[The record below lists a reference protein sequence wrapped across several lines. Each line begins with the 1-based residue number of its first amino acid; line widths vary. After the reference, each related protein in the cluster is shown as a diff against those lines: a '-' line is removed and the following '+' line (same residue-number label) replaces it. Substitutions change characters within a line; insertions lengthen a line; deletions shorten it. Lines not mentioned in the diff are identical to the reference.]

1 MSSFSPSGSTMPSGE
16 IASLVI
22 PAFNERNR
30 IEGCLKEVSRWRAG
44 RPGGWEWEVIL
55 VDDGSTDATVATA
68 ARVAAEASL
77 PLRIERLPRNRGKGA
92 AIRAGVAV
100 SRGDPVLVSDVDLS
114 TPLSEWLKLAERLPT
129 HPVAIGSRA
138 LQEELVGRKQPL
150 YRRLLGKTGN
160 LLVRALAV
168 PGIRDT
174 QCGFKLFRGDIA
186 RELFR
191 RARVDGFAYDME
203 ILYLARRRGLEI
215 AEVPVVWIN
224 SPESKVS
231 VVRDALPTLWDL
243 LRLRWLHRKD
253 AR

>member
-1 MSSFSPSGSTMPSGE
+1 MSPSSAPGSSPPGE

-30 IEGCLKEVSRWRAG
+30 IEACLREVARWRGG

-55 VDDGSTDATVATA
+55 VDDGSTDATAATA
-68 ARVAAEASL
+68 ARIAAEASL
-77 PLRIERLPRNRGKGA
+77 PLRIERLDRNRGKGA
-92 AIRAGVAV
+92 AIRVGVAL
-100 SRGDPVLVSDVDLS
+100 SRGNPVLVSDVDLS
-114 TPLSEWLKLAERLPT
+114 TPLGEWLKLAERLPT

-138 LQEELVGRKQPL
+138 LQEELVRRKQPF

-174 QCGFKLFRGDIA
+174 QCGFKLFRGDVA

-191 RARVDGFAYDME
+191 RARIDGFAYDME
-203 ILYLARRRGLEI
+203 ILYLARRRGIAI

-231 VVRDALPTLWDL
+231 VVRHALPTLWDL
-243 LRLRWLHRKD
+243 LRLRWLHRTD
-253 AR
+253 AP